1 MNFMRTQMFRFRS
14 RRGTYWRQGR
24 YWCRCMSK
32 YSISYFINTLKI
44 ACTFARRQIYK
55 CTLNMITKNGYV
67 ILNFIC
73 LKLFQQF
80 TSTFFSS
87 KSEQYRHVLWFI
99 FVYGLGVVLVTVKL
113 YFFFLIAGWDK
124 GA

>member
-1 MNFMRTQMFRFRS
+1 
-14 RRGTYWRQGR
+14 
-24 YWCRCMSK
+24 
-32 YSISYFINTLKI
+32 
-44 ACTFARRQIYK
+44 
-55 CTLNMITKNGYV
+55 MITKNGYV

-124 GA
+124 GAEKF